1 MHEIFSA
8 TASRLAQWKE
18 QPEVLGVLLV
28 GSKSRGNDDDLSDDD
43 LEVLL
48 TGEAFAKLQPKDC
61 GEFLFEGEKESAR
74 LIYDTQYTSFN
85 DLKRKLSSP
94 HDLDRW
100 PYERAR
106 VLFDRDGA
114 VAQTVA
120 SLGRMDADFRH
131 TRLLYSTINTSIA
144 VARAKKTFHRDF
156 DAAGRLIV
164 ARGAKSLSRIMFAL
178 EWRWVP
184 LDHWLEK
191 ELQSLKDEAQAGL
204 LLIKSLKSN
213 DPTLLREALDK
224 LEDQL
229 ASEGVPRPAGR
240 HDLFFDLI
248 HPTRAE
254 DAAIHGV
261 F

>member
-1 MHEIFSA
+1 MRAIFPA
-8 TASRLAQWKE
+8 TAARLAQWKE

-48 TGEAFAKLQPKDC
+48 TDEAFALIQPKDC
-61 GEFLFEGEKESAR
+61 GEFHFEGEKERAR
-74 LIYDTQYTSFN
+74 LIYDAQYTSFT
-85 DLKRKLSSP
+85 DLKRKRSST
-94 HDLDRW
+94 HELDRW

-106 VLFDRDGA
+106 VLFDRQGA
-114 VAQTVA
+114 VAPIVA
-120 SLGRMDADFRH
+120 EVGSMNAGFRH
-131 TRLLYSTINTSIA
+131 MRLLYSTINTWIA
-144 VARAKKTFHRDF
+144 AARAAKTYRRGF

-164 ARGAKSLSRIMFAL
+164 ARGAKSLSRIIFAL

-191 ELQSLKDEAQAGL
+191 ELQSLKDEAQVGPL
-204 LLIKSLKSN
+204 LVASLKSGN
-213 DPTLLREALDK
+213 PALLQEALDT
-224 LEDQL
+224 LEDRL
-229 ASEGVPRPAGR
+229 AFEGVPRPAER
-240 HDLFFDLI
+240 HDLFYDLI

-254 DAAIHGV
+254 DAAIHGE